1 MNMNMQQREEKQ
13 LETTIQAILNR
24 VNDLKTA
31 TQALITKLET
41 EYETINWPTFLDN
54 YAILSGHLT
63 GLSKILQ
70 AELAASL
77 RSRIVLPLQL
87 SCERDEALARL
98 TEGRVPAC
106 THDLVPDLLRTKPE
120 PQAEQRLQQ
129 FNHKAS
135 TLSYDTAQKQV
146 AQFTKVVSHVWE
158 IISKGREDW
167 DGESMRSAGM
177 QPTHSMTDTHA
188 LVTAVGTGKGLRP
201 GIPSIVPPGVAPG
214 MGPSRGPTPQ
224 LGPQAPSLP
233 KAPSAI
239 KTNIKAA
246 NQIHP
251 YQR

>member
-1 MNMNMQQREEKQ
+1 MQREEKQ
-13 LETTIQAILNR
+13 LEATLHAILNR
-24 VNDLKTA
+24 VNDLKSA
-31 TQALITKLET
+31 IQALITKLET

-70 AELAASL
+70 NELAPSL
-77 RSRIVLPLQL
+77 RSVVVLPLQL
-87 SCERDEALARL
+87 GCERDEELARL

-129 FNHKAS
+129 LNHKAS

-158 IISKGREDW
+158 IISKGREEW
-167 DGESMRSAGM
+167 EGESMRSSGI
-177 QPTHSMTDTHA
+177 QPTHSIADTHA

-201 GIPSIVPPGVAPG
+201 GMPPIGPPGVGTPG
-214 MGPSRGPTPQ
+214 MGPTRGPTPQ
-224 LGPQAPSLP
+224 MGPAAPTMP

>member
-1 MNMNMQQREEKQ
+1 MNMQQREEKQ
-13 LETTIQAILNR
+13 LENTLQAILNR
-24 VNDLKTA
+24 VNDLKSA
-31 TQALITKLET
+31 IQALITKLET

-70 AELAASL
+70 TEVSTSL

-87 SCERDEALARL
+87 GCERDETLLRL

-167 DGESMRSAGM
+167 EGESMRSAGM
-177 QPTHSMTDTHA
+177 QPTHSIADTHA

-201 GIPSIVPPGVAPG
+201 GMPAMVGVGVGAGVGVGMARGQAP
-214 MGPSRGPTPQ
+214 
-224 LGPQAPSLP
+224 LGPQAPAIP

>member
-1 MNMNMQQREEKQ
+1 MQREEKQ
-13 LETTIQAILNR
+13 LEATLQAILNR
-24 VNDLKTA
+24 VVDLKTA
-31 TQALITKLET
+31 IQALITKLET

-70 AELAASL
+70 AELAAPL
-77 RSRIVLPLQL
+77 RSQIVLPLQL
-87 SCERDEALARL
+87 GCERDENLVRL

-129 FNHKAS
+129 FNHRAS

-146 AQFTKVVSHVWE
+146 AQFTKIVSHVWE

-167 DGESMRSAGM
+167 EGESMRSAGM
-177 QPTHSMTDTHA
+177 QPTHSIADTHA

-201 GIPSIVPPGVAPG
+201 GMPSIVPPGVGGPPG
-214 MGPSRGPTPQ
+214 IGP
-224 LGPQAPSLP
+224 
-233 KAPSAI
+233 
-239 KTNIKAA
+239 
-246 NQIHP
+246 
-251 YQR
+251 

>member
-1 MNMNMQQREEKQ
+1 MQREEKQ
-13 LETTIQAILNR
+13 LEATLHAILNR
-24 VNDLKTA
+24 VNDLKSA
-31 TQALITKLET
+31 IQALITKLET

-70 AELAASL
+70 AELAPSL
-77 RSRIVLPLQL
+77 RSVVVLPLQL
-87 SCERDEALARL
+87 GCERDEELARL
-98 TEGRVPAC
+98 TECRVPAC

-129 FNHKAS
+129 LNHKAS
-135 TLSYDTAQKQV
+135 TLNFDTAQKQV

-167 DGESMRSAGM
+167 EGESMRSAGM
-177 QPTHSMTDTHA
+177 QPTHSIADTHA

-201 GIPSIVPPGVAPG
+201 GMPPSLPPGVGAPG
-214 MGPSRGPTPQ
+214 MGPTRGQTPHMGPAAPTM
-224 LGPQAPSLP
+224 P

-251 YQR
+251 YRQ

>member
-1 MNMNMQQREEKQ
+1 MQREEKQ
-13 LETTIQAILNR
+13 LEATLHAILNR

-31 TQALITKLET
+31 IQALITKLET
-41 EYETINWPTFLDN
+41 EYETINWPSFLDN

-70 AELAASL
+70 AELAPSL
-77 RSRIVLPLQL
+77 RSVVVLPLQL
-87 SCERDEALARL
+87 GCERDEELSRL

-106 THDLVPDLLRTKPE
+106 THDLVPDLLRTKLE

-129 FNHKAS
+129 LIHKAS
-135 TLSYDTAQKQV
+135 TLNYDTAQKQV
-146 AQFTKVVSHVWE
+146 AQFTKVISHVWE

-167 DGESMRSAGM
+167 EGESMRSAGM
-177 QPTHSMTDTHA
+177 QPTHSIADTHA

-201 GIPSIVPPGVAPG
+201 GMPPCVPSGVVPPGI
-214 MGPSRGPTPQ
+214 GPSRGPTPQ
-224 LGPQAPSLP
+224 MGTAAPNMP

>member
-1 MNMNMQQREEKQ
+1 MQREEKQ
-13 LETTIQAILNR
+13 QEAILQAILNR

-31 TQALITKLET
+31 IQALITKLET

-70 AELAASL
+70 AEIAPQL
-77 RSRIVLPLQL
+77 RSLVVLPLQL
-87 SCERDEALARL
+87 GCKRDEQLAQM

-135 TLSYDTAQKQV
+135 TLNYDTAQKQV

-158 IISKGREDW
+158 IISKERENW
-167 DGESMRSAGM
+167 EGESMRASGI
-177 QPTHSMTDTHA
+177 QPTHNMADTHA
-188 LVTAVGTGKGLRP
+188 LVTAVGTGKGLRLGMP
-201 GIPSIVPPGVAPG
+201 AIVPGVGGPG
-214 MGPSRGPTPQ
+214 MGPRVPTPQ
-224 LGPQAPSLP
+224 MGPSSQTMP
-233 KAPSAI
+233 KAPSTI

>member
-1 MNMNMQQREEKQ
+1 MQREEKQ

-54 YAILSGHLT
+54 YAILSGHVSSLRKFALFRQVMCFLTKYICSQLT

-135 TLSYDTAQKQV
+135 TLSYDTAQVITVLILDQ
-146 AQFTKVVSHVWE
+146 
-158 IISKGREDW
+158 IYI
-167 DGESMRSAGM
+167 
-177 QPTHSMTDTHA
+177 
-188 LVTAVGTGKGLRP
+188 TGNFK
-201 GIPSIVPPGVAPG
+201 VAPVYCVVY
-214 MGPSRGPTPQ
+214 
-224 LGPQAPSLP
+224 
-233 KAPSAI
+233 AI
-239 KTNIKAA
+239 SMLRK
-246 NQIHP
+246 
-251 YQR
+251 